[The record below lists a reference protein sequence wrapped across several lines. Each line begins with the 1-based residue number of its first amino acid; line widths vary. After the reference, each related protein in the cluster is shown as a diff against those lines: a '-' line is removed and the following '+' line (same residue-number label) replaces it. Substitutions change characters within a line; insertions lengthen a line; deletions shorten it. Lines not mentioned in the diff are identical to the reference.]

1 MEKDLDNLA
10 EKHAKDFIEF
20 IVPELEEYWFSGK
33 KIEIYQTDMDN
44 LITKLKGFFIKFAE
58 DLNG

>member
-44 LITKLKGFFIKFAE
+44 LITK
-58 DLNG
+58 